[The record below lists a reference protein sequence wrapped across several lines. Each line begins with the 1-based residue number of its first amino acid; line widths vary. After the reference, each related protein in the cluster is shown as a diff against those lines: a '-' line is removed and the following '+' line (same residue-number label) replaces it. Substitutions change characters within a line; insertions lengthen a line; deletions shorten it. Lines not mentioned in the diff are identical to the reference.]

1 MGRQER
7 KREKAFGD
15 HSFRNYLIIIPTIL
29 VLITFFTYSQ
39 SPDNGFTNWDDPGYV
54 TGNPSIRH
62 ITPGAIA
69 GFFSH
74 PSASN
79 YHPLTMISLSID
91 YALTKKDPNA
101 TNEGLSINARVFHIT
116 SLVLHLL
123 NVILVFFFIYILSG
137 KRIIVPTVAGFLFA
151 VHPMH
156 VESIAWISERKD
168 VLYTFFFLAGLIC
181 YLVYTRKK
189 DITWYFLTVLCFL
202 LSLLSKPAAVVFPL
216 VLFSVD
222 YFMGKKQTTR
232 SVVEKSVLLV
242 LSVIFG
248 IVTLLIQMKGSMTI
262 YTYFTFFQR
271 ILFALYGLF
280 MYVLKLVIPINLSAY
295 YPYPLPGMTGQLPL
309 LYYLIPLGMII
320 LGGLVIFS
328 AKYTK
333 VISFGFLFFVICIV
347 LVLQIIPVGNAIF
360 ADRYFYV
367 PSIGLFFIVGW
378 YTDYLA
384 LKKTRMGR
392 NLKYA
397 VLSVLAIYCC
407 VLVKLSYDRVQVWK
421 NTETL
426 WSDVIQKY
434 PDGKLAYMN
443 RGNYYASQ
451 HLTDKALKDYAMLVQ
466 LQSQNP
472 KVYSNIGNIYVMRGE
487 PEKALNAY
495 TYSLSIDSAS
505 SAIWLNRGLTFIRVG
520 RFKDA
525 AGDFEKRKS

>member
-29 VLITFFTYSQ
+29 VLITFFTYNQ

-62 ITPGAIA
+62 ITPGTIVW
-69 GFFSH
+69 FFSH

-156 VESIAWISERKD
+156 VESVAWISERKD

-216 VLFSVD
+216 VLF
-222 YFMGKKQTTR
+222 R
-232 SVVEKSVLLV
+232 W
-242 LSVIFG
+242 
-248 IVTLLIQMKGSMTI
+248 
-262 YTYFTFFQR
+262 
-271 ILFALYGLF
+271 
-280 MYVLKLVIPINLSAY
+280 
-295 YPYPLPGMTGQLPL
+295 
-309 LYYLIPLGMII
+309 II
-320 LGGLVIFS
+320 LWGKSRL
-328 AKYTK
+328 
-333 VISFGFLFFVICIV
+333 
-347 LVLQIIPVGNAIF
+347 PVQ
-360 ADRYFYV
+360 
-367 PSIGLFFIVGW
+367 S
-378 YTDYLA
+378 
-384 LKKTRMGR
+384 LK
-392 NLKYA
+392 
-397 VLSVLAIYCC
+397 
-407 VLVKLSYDRVQVWK
+407 
-421 NTETL
+421 
-426 WSDVIQKY
+426 
-434 PDGKLAYMN
+434 N
-443 RGNYYASQ
+443 RFCLCFQ
-451 HLTDKALKDYAMLVQ
+451 
-466 LQSQNP
+466 
-472 KVYSNIGNIYVMRGE
+472 
-487 PEKALNAY
+487 
-495 TYSLSIDSAS
+495 
-505 SAIWLNRGLTFIRVG
+505 
-520 RFKDA
+520 
-525 AGDFEKRKS
+525 